1 MAVYIPPTSGA
12 PVYPDI
18 QTDWT
23 PAAGAQPNGSPPNPG
38 TAVTGPVLAGPI
50 PRSDGSNTLAG
61 VGGTATGTANRG
73 YVQQAQAC
81 VVTQAT
87 NDGTAGQFACPIVIP
102 AQSKILR
109 MALTVTTIWSG
120 GAATLG
126 VGTSASAT
134 AFTAA
139 GAVSAAALGVV
150 EIPPQAAAGPLANW
164 DNVGTQD
171 VQIVLL
177 STNTGTGVGTLVVE
191 YIPQINLAS

>member
-1 MAVYIPPTSGA
+1 MTQYITPTSGQTL
-12 PVYPDI
+12 PDI

-23 PAAGAQPNGSPPNPG
+23 EAQGAQPNGSPPNPG
-38 TAVTGPVLAGPI
+38 TSFSGPVLSGTIAQ
-50 PRSDGSNTLAG
+50 SDGSGNLAG
-61 VGGTATGTANRG
+61 VGGTSGTANRG
-73 YVQQAQAC
+73 YAVQAQSC

-109 MALTVTTIWSG
+109 MALTVTTVWSG
-120 GAATLG
+120 AAATLG
-126 VGTSASAT
+126 VGTGASAT

-150 EIPPQAAAGPLANW
+150 EIPPEAAATQLANW

-171 VQIVLL
+171 VQIVVQ